1 MWPETNIGVLAI
13 VDCPCGTSGASVK
26 LKATRY
32 CGGDFTNGASWD
44 EPDVT
49 KCNFSDLARKI
60 CNVDKVGNL
69 YAREYIYFIIKFII
83 NYL

>member
-1 MWPETNIGVLAI
+1 M
-13 VDCPCGTSGASVK
+13 K